1 MTLFNVNSDSTVL
14 KTELYKLAT
23 ASTDPV
29 ISLVDSEG
37 GKSRIVSRALCEV
50 REACGG
56 GVEVCVSGDG
66 PLTYEHLLAILE
78 SLTS

>member
-1 MTLFNVNSDSTVL
+1 MTLFSVNSDSTVL

-37 GKSRIVSRALCEV
+37 GKSRIVSRALCE
-50 REACGG
+50 ACGG